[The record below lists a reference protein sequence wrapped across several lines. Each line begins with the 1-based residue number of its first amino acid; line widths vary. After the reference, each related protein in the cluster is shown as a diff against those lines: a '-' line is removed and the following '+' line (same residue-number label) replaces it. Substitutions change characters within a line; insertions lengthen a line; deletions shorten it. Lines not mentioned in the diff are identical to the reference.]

1 MSNTMFD
8 ARELLVPGS
17 VYDRGRTT
25 VELLHITVFLS
36 HPFLFF
42 FFFSFSFST

>member
-17 VYDRGRTT
+17 AYDRGNF
-25 VELLHITVFLS
+25 EMCD
-36 HPFLFF
+36 PGDM
-42 FFFSFSFST
+42 